1 MAKISHP
8 NFVDTINDV
17 LYEAKKRQ
25 VLMLESNDQT
35 WRGNQINI
43 NSRDLANFG
52 TCGYL
57 GLEIHPKI
65 IEKSIEFTQ
74 KFGAQFSVSRT
85 YLTSEKN
92 KYLES
97 LLSEIFNYKP
107 VIVYTST
114 TLAHIGALPI
124 VVGHNDVIIL
134 DQQSHI
140 SIQNAA
146 QLMAQKGVP
155 VEIVRHSNMEMLEYK
170 LKSCNDKCE
179 KIWYMIDG
187 VYSMYGDIAPIE
199 EINELMQKYPKLHLY
214 VDDAHG
220 MSWHGKNG
228 CGRIFESCE
237 LNKKTIYVSTL
248 AKGFG
253 TMGGVVVF
261 PDETWYKKVIIHGGP
276 LAYSH
281 PIPPPMMGASIASAE
296 IHLSSEIILL
306 QNSLKEKLNY
316 TKELIEGSNLPLVSN
331 PETPIFF
338 VGTGQPTVGYNLNS
352 KILNDGFYVTIGIF
366 PGVPIKNTGL
376 RFTINNHLSK
386 SQIKDFI
393 DSLKKNYPLA
403 LKEENK
409 TLNDVLKAFKM
420 PLVNEFEKDEVKSSI
435 QIYEFKSIQEIDK
448 AIWNKYFYDKGNF
461 DWDALILIES
471 AFKNNPLKENN
482 WDFYYLMILDGNDEI
497 ILMSFFSNGIFKDD
511 MLSPVNVSNQIEK
524 IRITDSYYLCSNTFT
539 MGCLFSEG
547 EHLYF
552 NRNHKQSSQALKS
565 MIDWSLKKQETLNAN
580 ALVLRDFNTD
590 DTLMSSALHEEG
602 FFKMNMP
609 NSNATDIGKFKTIDD
624 LISTLSAKNRRH
636 YKEEVHRFSS
646 NFHVKFKQ
654 QLEHIEIDEMY
665 NLFLNVT
672 QNNQAFNIFPYPKKL
687 IEDISINPNWETMC
701 LYIKIDNELKLAGVC
716 FCHFS
721 EKSYDPIFLGI
732 NYEIGREFKVYKQL
746 LYQLTSRAINLKK
759 KILRLGLSADTDKK
773 KIGAKQNKICAYV
786 SVKDNFNLEVIN
798 NIFTK

>member
-17 LYEAKKRQ
+17 LYEAKKRE
-25 VLMLESNDQT
+25 VLMLESKDKQ
-35 WRGNQINI
+35 WLGSHIHIN
-43 NSRDLANFG
+43 NKDLANFG

-65 IEKSIEFTQ
+65 IQKSIEFTQ
-74 KFGAQFSVSRT
+74 KFGTQFSVSRT
-85 YLTSEKN
+85 YLTSQQN

-97 LLSEIFNYKP
+97 LLSEIFNHKP

-124 VVGHNDVIIL
+124 VVGHNDAIIL

-170 LKSCNDKCE
+170 LKSYYDKCE

-199 EINELMQKYPKLHLY
+199 DINVLMQKYPKLHLY

-228 CGRIFESCE
+228 CGRIFEACE
-237 LNKKTIYVSTL
+237 LNEKTIYVSTL

-253 TMGGVVVF
+253 TMGGLVVF
-261 PDETWYKKVIIHGGP
+261 PNDDWYKKVIIHGGP

-296 IHLSSEIILL
+296 IHLSSEIVQL
-306 QNSLKEKLNY
+306 QNSLKDKLNY
-316 TKELIEGSNLPLVSN
+316 TKELIEATNLPLVSN

-352 KILNDGFYVTIGIF
+352 RVLNDGFYVTIGIF

-386 SQIKDFI
+386 PQIKAFI
-393 DSLKKNYPLA
+393 DSLIKHYPEV
-403 LKEENK
+403 LKEEGK

-420 PLVNEFEKDEVKSSI
+420 PLVIETEKEEVKSTIKIKEFRSI
-435 QIYEFKSIQEIDK
+435 KEIDK
-448 AIWNKYFYDKGNF
+448 AIWNKHYYDKGNF
-461 DWDALILIES
+461 DWDALVMIEN

-482 WDFYYLMILDGNDEI
+482 WEFYYLLILDEQDEI

-524 IRITDSYYLCSNTFT
+524 TRINDPYYLCSNTFT
-539 MGCLFSEG
+539 MGSLFTEG

-552 NRNHKQSSQALKS
+552 NRHHKQSARALKS
-565 MIDWSLKKQETLNAN
+565 MIDWALQKQETLNAN
-580 ALVLRDFNTD
+580 TLVLRDFDTD
-590 DTLMSSALHEEG
+590 DVLMASTLHEEG
-602 FFKMNMP
+602 FFKMDMP
-609 NSNATDIGKFKTIDD
+609 NSNATDISDFKTIDD
-624 LISTLSAKNRRH
+624 LISNLSAKNRRH

-646 NFHVKFKQ
+646 NFHVEFKQ
-654 QLEHIEIDEMY
+654 KLEQSEMDEMY
-665 NLFLNVT
+665 HLFLNVT

-687 IEDISINPNWETMC
+687 IEDISKNPYWETMC
-701 LYIKIDNELKLAGVC
+701 VYININNELKLAGVC

-721 EKSYDPIFLGI
+721 ENSYDPIFLGI
-732 NYEIGREFKVYKQL
+732 DYEIGREFKVYKQL
-746 LYQLTSRAINLKK
+746 LYQLTSRAIHLNK
-759 KILRLGLSADTDKK
+759 KILHLGLSADTDKK
-773 KIGAKQNKICAYV
+773 KIGARQNKICAYV